1 MIQSN
6 EIFWNHHLISTQFHF
21 LQKATECANGWTLN
35 FVKKFLI
42 VNFLHDDEVGLS
54 KIGII
59 SGIHQN

>member
-1 MIQSN
+1 MRSF
-6 EIFWNHHLISTQFHF
+6 EIITSF
-21 LQKATECANGWTLN
+21 LHNFIFSKKATECADGWTLN

>member
-1 MIQSN
+1 MRNFGIITSFLHN
-6 EIFWNHHLISTQFHF
+6 FIFSK
-21 LQKATECANGWTLN
+21 KATECADGWTLN

-42 VNFLHDDEVGLS
+42 VNFLQDDEVGLS

>member
-1 MIQSN
+1 MRN
-6 EIFWNHHLISTQFHF
+6 FEIITSF
-21 LQKATECANGWTLN
+21 LHSFIFSKKATECADGWTLI

-42 VNFLHDDEVGLS
+42 VNFLHDEVGLS